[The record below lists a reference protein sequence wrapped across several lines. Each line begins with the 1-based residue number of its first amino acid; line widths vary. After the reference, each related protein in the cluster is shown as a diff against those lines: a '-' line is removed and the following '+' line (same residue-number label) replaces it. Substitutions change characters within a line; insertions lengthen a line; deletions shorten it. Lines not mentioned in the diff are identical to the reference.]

1 MIFLRFELAQNA
13 PRQTHAVLVVTIYAK
28 RKTSEAR
35 RLCNQS
41 CLSSWMKALAK
52 RIARDLKN
60 GQWEHCAV
68 YEDKLKR
75 VWPLDQKDREAK
87 IAQFAKEYG
96 FRLRHY
102 KKGLCAIFDTRR
114 AAADDDGVE
123 DLRVGRARQVG
134 CDHNGDLK
142 SSTTAQNENQDE
154 RALPRSESVV

>member
-1 MIFLRFELAQNA
+1 MMIFLRFELAQNA

-41 CLSSWMKALAK
+41 CLLSWVKVIAK

-68 YEDKLKR
+68 YEDELKR

-102 KKGLCAIFDTRR
+102 KKGLCAIFDKQPRETRPGCAGKINAAT
-114 AAADDDGVE
+114 AAAFVLG
-123 DLRVGRARQVG
+123 
-134 CDHNGDLK
+134 
-142 SSTTAQNENQDE
+142 SFF
-154 RALPRSESVV
+154 